1 MVLVVDDEPRLRRV
15 FVRWL
20 GAAGYRC
27 VEADCGEAAALLL
40 VEMEGQIDLVVTDR
54 RMPNG
59 TGDELIA
66 FARSRWPAL
75 PIVCVAA
82 CACEG
87 AFLGELDGSCRT
99 PIAAPGRREPAAHR
113 SVSVRLPFRPSHG
126 SFDHAGVTTP
136 YESAARFNAL
146 FTPPPRRPT
155 EVVRWKGT

>member
-1 MVLVVDDEPRLRRV
+1 MVLVVDDEPMLRRV

-75 PIVCVAA
+75 PIVCVTA
-82 CACEG
+82 CADEG
-87 AFLGELDGSCRT
+87 ALPVPVLEKPVTR
-99 PIAAPGRREPAAHR
+99 PILLAAVAEQLVVAA
-113 SVSVRLPFRPSHG
+113 S
-126 SFDHAGVTTP
+126 
-136 YESAARFNAL
+136 
-146 FTPPPRRPT
+146 
-155 EVVRWKGT
+155 